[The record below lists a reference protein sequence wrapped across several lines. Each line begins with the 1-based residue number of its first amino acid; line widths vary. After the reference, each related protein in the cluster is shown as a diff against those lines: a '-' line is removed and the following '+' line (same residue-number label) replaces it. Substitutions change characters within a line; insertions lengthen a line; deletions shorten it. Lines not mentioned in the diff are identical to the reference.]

1 MATAAPG
8 LSDMT
13 GERLDTIDDR
23 VHSGLRRWPDI
34 EAPNLHAVDASDRL
48 ILDEA
53 AAAIAESGPG
63 EVVVIGDAYGA
74 LTIGVAALGGAAG
87 IRVFQDSI
95 VGERALAANADGAVD
110 YLSLPLGAELLRG
123 ARVVL
128 MQLPRSLAELDEL
141 AAWIAS
147 AADPAVRVYAGG
159 RIKHMT
165 TAMNEVLARY
175 FGRVDVTLARQ
186 KSRVLI
192 ASQALPSE
200 PPTIARE
207 FHPDL
212 GIWVCA
218 RGATFAGTR
227 IDIGTRALLAVLPT
241 VAPDATAAADLGCGS
256 GVVAAVLAHARP
268 ELAVLAT
275 DVSAG
280 AVASARATAEAN
292 GLTNVTVTRDDALGD
307 QPEASLDLVVLNPPF
322 HLGGTVHTGAASKL
336 FAAAA
341 RVLKP
346 GGELVTVYN
355 SHLGY
360 RAELTRVVGPTDEL
374 SRNPKFTVT
383 RSRKN

>member
-1 MATAAPG
+1 
-8 LSDMT
+8 MT
-13 GERLDTIDDR
+13 GEQLDTIDDR
-23 VHSGLRRWPDI
+23 VLSGLRRWPDV

-74 LTIGVAALGGAAG
+74 LTIGAAAIGATG

-95 VGERALAANADGAVD
+95 MGERALAANAAGAVD
-110 YLSLPLGAELLRG
+110 YVSLPLGADLVRG

-165 TAMNEVLARY
+165 TAMNEVLARH
-175 FGRVDVTLARQ
+175 FGRVDVTYARQ

-192 ASQALPSE
+192 ASQPLPSE
-200 PPTIARE
+200 PPMIARE
-207 FHPDL
+207 FHTDL

-218 RGATFAGTR
+218 TGATFAGTR

-241 VAPDATAAADLGCGS
+241 VAPDATTAADLGCGS
-256 GVVAAVLAHARP
+256 GVVAAVLAQARP
-268 ELAVLAT
+268 ELAVLAS

-292 GLTNVTVTRDDALGD
+292 ALTNVTVTRDDALGG
-307 QPEASLDLVVLNPPF
+307 QPDASLDLVVLNPPF
-322 HLGGTVHTGAASKL
+322 HLGATVHTGAASKL

-341 RVLKP
+341 RVLKQ

-374 SRNPKFTVT
+374 SRTSKFTVT

>member
-1 MATAAPG
+1 
-8 LSDMT
+8 MT

-23 VHSGLRRWPDI
+23 VLSGLRRWPDV

-74 LTIGVAALGGAAG
+74 LTIGAAAIGATG

-95 VGERALAANADGAVD
+95 VGERALAANAAGAVD
-110 YLSLPLGAELLRG
+110 YVTLPVGADLLRG

-165 TAMNEVLARY
+165 TAMNEVLARHL
-175 FGRVDVTLARQ
+175 GRVDVTHARQ

-192 ASQALPSE
+192 ASQPLPSE
-200 PPTIARE
+200 PPMIARE
-207 FHPDL
+207 FHTDL

-218 RGATFAGTR
+218 TGATFAGTR

-241 VAPDATAAADLGCGS
+241 VAPDATTAADLGCGS
-256 GVVAAVLAHARP
+256 GVVAAVLAQARP
-268 ELAVLAT
+268 ELAVLAS

-292 GLTNVTVTRDDALGD
+292 ALTNVTVTRDDALGD
-307 QPEASLDLVVLNPPF
+307 QPDASLDLVVLNPPF
-322 HLGGTVHTGAASKL
+322 HLGATVHTGAASKL

-341 RVLKP
+341 RVLKQ

-374 SRNPKFTVT
+374 SRTSKFTVT

>member
-1 MATAAPG
+1 
-8 LSDMT
+8 MT

-23 VHSGLRRWPDI
+23 VLSGLRRWPDV

-74 LTIGVAALGGAAG
+74 LTIGAAAIGATG

-95 VGERALAANADGAVD
+95 VGERALAANAAGAVD
-110 YLSLPLGAELLRG
+110 YVTLPVGADLLRG

-165 TAMNEVLARY
+165 TAMNEVLARH
-175 FGRVDVTLARQ
+175 FGRVDVTHARQ

-192 ASQALPSE
+192 ASQPLPSE
-200 PPTIARE
+200 PPMIARE
-207 FHPDL
+207 FHTDL

-218 RGATFAGTR
+218 TGATFAGTR

-241 VAPDATAAADLGCGS
+241 VAPDATTAADLGCGS
-256 GVVAAVLAHARP
+256 GVVAAVLAQARP
-268 ELAVLAT
+268 ELAVLAS

-280 AVASARATAEAN
+280 AVASARVTAEAN
-292 GLTNVTVTRDDALGD
+292 ALTNVTVTRDDAFGD
-307 QPEASLDLVVLNPPF
+307 QPDASLDLVVLNPPF
-322 HLGGTVHTGAASKL
+322 HLGATVHTGAASKL

-374 SRNPKFTVT
+374 SRNSKFTVT

>member
-1 MATAAPG
+1 MA
-8 LSDMT
+8 
-13 GERLDTIDDR
+13 GEQLDTIDDR
-23 VHSGLRRWPDI
+23 VLSGLRRWPDV

-74 LTIGVAALGGAAG
+74 LTIGAAAIGATG

-95 VGERALAANADGAVD
+95 VGERALAANAAGAVD
-110 YLSLPLGAELLRG
+110 YMNLPLGADLLRG

-165 TAMNEVLARY
+165 TAMNEVLARH
-175 FGRVDVTLARQ
+175 FGRVDVTHARQ

-192 ASQALPSE
+192 ASQPLPSE
-200 PPTIARE
+200 PPMIARE
-207 FHPDL
+207 FHTDL

-218 RGATFAGTR
+218 TGATFAGTR

-241 VAPDATAAADLGCGS
+241 VAPDATTAADLGCGS
-256 GVVAAVLAHARP
+256 GVVAAVLAQARP
-268 ELAVLAT
+268 ELAVLAS

-292 GLTNVTVTRDDALGD
+292 ALTNVTVTRDDALGD
-307 QPEASLDLVVLNPPF
+307 QPDASVDLVVLNPPF
-322 HLGGTVHTGAASKL
+322 HLGATVHTGAASKL

-341 RVLKP
+341 RVLKQ

-374 SRNPKFTVT
+374 SRTSKFTVT

>member
-1 MATAAPG
+1 MA
-8 LSDMT
+8 
-13 GERLDTIDDR
+13 GEQLDTIDDR
-23 VHSGLRRWPDI
+23 VLSGLRRWPDV

-74 LTIGVAALGGAAG
+74 LTIGAAAIGATG

-95 VGERALAANADGAVD
+95 VGERALAANAAGAVD
-110 YLSLPLGAELLRG
+110 YVTLPVGADLLRG

-165 TAMNEVLARY
+165 TAMNEVLARH
-175 FGRVDVTLARQ
+175 FGRVDVTHARQ

-192 ASQALPSE
+192 ASQPLPSE
-200 PPTIARE
+200 PPMIARE
-207 FHPDL
+207 FHTDL

-218 RGATFAGTR
+218 TGATFAGTR

-241 VAPDATAAADLGCGS
+241 VAPDATTAADLGCGS
-256 GVVAAVLAHARP
+256 GVVAAVLAQARP
-268 ELAVLAT
+268 ELAVLAS

-292 GLTNVTVTRDDALGD
+292 ALTNVTVTRDDALGG
-307 QPEASLDLVVLNPPF
+307 QPDASLDLVVLNPPF
-322 HLGGTVHTGAASKL
+322 HLGATVHTGAASKL

-341 RVLKP
+341 RVLKQ

-374 SRNPKFTVT
+374 SRTSKFTVT

>member
-1 MATAAPG
+1 
-8 LSDMT
+8 MT

-23 VHSGLRRWPDI
+23 VLSGLRRWPDV
-34 EAPNLHAVDASDRL
+34 EAPNLRAVDASDRL

-74 LTIGVAALGGAAG
+74 LTIGAAAIGATG

-95 VGERALAANADGAVD
+95 VGERALAANAAGAVD
-110 YLSLPLGAELLRG
+110 YVSLPLGADLVRG

-165 TAMNEVLARY
+165 TAMNEVLARH
-175 FGRVDVTLARQ
+175 FGRVDVTYARQ

-192 ASQALPSE
+192 ASQPLPSE
-200 PPTIARE
+200 PPMIARE
-207 FHPDL
+207 FHTDL

-218 RGATFAGTR
+218 TGATFAGTR

-241 VAPDATAAADLGCGS
+241 VAPDATTAADLGCGS
-256 GVVAAVLAHARP
+256 GVVAAVLAQARP
-268 ELAVLAT
+268 ELAVLAS

-292 GLTNVTVTRDDALGD
+292 ALTNVTVTRDDALGG
-307 QPEASLDLVVLNPPF
+307 QPDASLDLVVLNPPF
-322 HLGGTVHTGAASKL
+322 HLGATVHTGAASKL

-341 RVLKP
+341 RVLKQ

-374 SRNPKFTVT
+374 SRTSKFTVT

>member
-1 MATAAPG
+1 
-8 LSDMT
+8 MT
-13 GERLDTIDDR
+13 GEQLDTIDDR
-23 VHSGLRRWPDI
+23 VLSGLRRWPDV

-53 AAAIAESGPG
+53 AAALAESGPG

-74 LTIGVAALGGAAG
+74 LTVGAAAIG
-87 IRVFQDSI
+87 ATCIRVFQDSI
-95 VGERALAANADGAVD
+95 VGERALAANAAGAVD
-110 YLSLPLGAELLRG
+110 YVSLPLGADLVRG

-165 TAMNEVLARY
+165 TAMNEVLARHL
-175 FGRVDVTLARQ
+175 GRVDVTHARQ

-192 ASQALPSE
+192 ASQPLPSE

-207 FHPDL
+207 FHTDL

-218 RGATFAGTR
+218 TGATFAGTR

-241 VAPDATAAADLGCGS
+241 VAPDATTAADLGCGS
-256 GVVAAVLAHARP
+256 GVVAAVLAQARP
-268 ELAVLAT
+268 ELAVLAS

-292 GLTNVTVTRDDALGD
+292 ALTNVTVTRDDALGD
-307 QPEASLDLVVLNPPF
+307 QPDASVDLVVLNPPF
-322 HLGGTVHTGAASKL
+322 HLGATVHTGAASKL

-341 RVLKP
+341 RVLKQ

-374 SRNPKFTVT
+374 SRTSKFTVT

>member
-1 MATAAPG
+1 MA
-8 LSDMT
+8 
-13 GERLDTIDDR
+13 GEQLDTIDDR
-23 VHSGLRRWPDI
+23 VLSGLRRWPDV

-74 LTIGVAALGGAAG
+74 LTIGAAAIGATG

-95 VGERALAANADGAVD
+95 VGERALAANAAGAVD
-110 YLSLPLGAELLRG
+110 YVTLPLGADLLRG

-165 TAMNEVLARY
+165 TAMNEVLARH
-175 FGRVDVTLARQ
+175 FGRVDVTHARQ

-192 ASQALPSE
+192 ASQPLPSE
-200 PPTIARE
+200 PPMIARE
-207 FHPDL
+207 FHTDL

-218 RGATFAGTR
+218 TGATFAGTR

-241 VAPDATAAADLGCGS
+241 VAPDATTAADLGCGS
-256 GVVAAVLAHARP
+256 GVVAAVLAQARP
-268 ELAVLAT
+268 ELAVLAS

-292 GLTNVTVTRDDALGD
+292 ALTNVTVTRDDALGD
-307 QPEASLDLVVLNPPF
+307 QPDASLDLVVLNPPF
-322 HLGGTVHTGAASKL
+322 HLGATVHTGAASKL

-341 RVLKP
+341 RVLKQ

-374 SRNPKFTVT
+374 SRTSKFTVT

>member
-1 MATAAPG
+1 
-8 LSDMT
+8 MT

-23 VHSGLRRWPDI
+23 VLSGLRRWPDV
-34 EAPNLHAVDASDRL
+34 EAPNLRAVDASDRL

-74 LTIGVAALGGAAG
+74 LTIGAAAIGATG

-95 VGERALAANADGAVD
+95 VGERALAANAAGAVD
-110 YLSLPLGAELLRG
+110 YVTLPVGADLLRG

-165 TAMNEVLARY
+165 TAMNEVLARH
-175 FGRVDVTLARQ
+175 FGRVDVTYARQ

-192 ASQALPSE
+192 ASQPLPSE
-200 PPTIARE
+200 PPMIARE
-207 FHPDL
+207 FHTDL

-218 RGATFAGTR
+218 TGATFAGTR

-241 VAPDATAAADLGCGS
+241 VAPDATTAADLGCGS
-256 GVVAAVLAHARP
+256 GVVAAVLAQARP
-268 ELAVLAT
+268 ELAVLAS

-292 GLTNVTVTRDDALGD
+292 ALTNVTVTRDDALGG
-307 QPEASLDLVVLNPPF
+307 QPDASLDLVVLNPPF
-322 HLGGTVHTGAASKL
+322 HLGATVHTGAASKL

-341 RVLKP
+341 RVLKQ

-374 SRNPKFTVT
+374 SRTSKFTVT

>member
-1 MATAAPG
+1 MA
-8 LSDMT
+8 
-13 GERLDTIDDR
+13 GEQLDTIDDR
-23 VHSGLRRWPDI
+23 VLSGLRRWPDV

-74 LTIGVAALGGAAG
+74 LTIGAATFGGVTG

-95 VGERALAANADGAVD
+95 VGERALAANAAGAVD
-110 YLSLPLGAELLRG
+110 YVSLPLGADLLRG
-123 ARVVL
+123 ASVVL

-141 AAWIAS
+141 ATWIAS

-165 TAMNEVLARY
+165 TAMNEVLGRH
-175 FGRVDVTLARQ
+175 FGRVDVTHARQ

-192 ASQALPSE
+192 ASQPLPSE
-200 PPTIARE
+200 PPMIARE
-207 FHPDL
+207 FHTDL

-218 RGATFAGTR
+218 TGATFAGTR

-241 VAPDATAAADLGCGS
+241 VAPDATTAADLGCGS
-256 GVVAAVLAHARP
+256 GVVAAVLAQARP
-268 ELAVLAT
+268 ELAVLAS

-292 GLTNVTVTRDDALGD
+292 ALTNVTVTRDDALGD
-307 QPEASLDLVVLNPPF
+307 QPDASVDLVVLNPPF
-322 HLGGTVHTGAASKL
+322 HLGATVHTGAASKL

-341 RVLKP
+341 RVLKQ

-374 SRNPKFTVT
+374 SRTSKFTVT